1 MVTTHFMDE
10 AEYCDRIGLVYRG
23 KLIAL
28 DTPES
33 LKRSVRSA
41 DLPEPTME
49 DTFIQLIKRF
59 DAANGQD
66 KNNRR

>member
-1 MVTTHFMDE
+1 
-10 AEYCDRIGLVYRG
+10 LVYRG

-33 LKRSVRSA
+33 LKRSVQSS

-59 DAANGQD
+59 DASNGQD
-66 KNNRR
+66 NNNRR